1 MVFCSSGGL
10 YTKIRGSVLG
20 FPGVTGKA
28 NSKMKYRHF
37 KGGIYEIVCEALLE
51 SDPKVVMIVYKSSE
65 GSIWTR
71 PREVFFELVEHEGN
85 TIRRFSPI
93 N

>member
-1 MVFCSSGGL
+1 
-10 YTKIRGSVLG
+10 
-20 FPGVTGKA
+20 
-28 NSKMKYRHF
+28 MKYRHY

-51 SDPKVVMIVYKSSE
+51 SDPKVIMIVYKSSD

-71 PREVFFELVEHEGN
+71 PKDVFFELVEYEGN
-85 TIRRFSPI
+85 TVQRFAPI